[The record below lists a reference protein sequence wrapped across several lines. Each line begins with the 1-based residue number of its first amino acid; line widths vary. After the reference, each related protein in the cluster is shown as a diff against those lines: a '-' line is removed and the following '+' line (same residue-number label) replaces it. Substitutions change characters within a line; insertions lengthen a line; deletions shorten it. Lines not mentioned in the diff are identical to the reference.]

1 MAMKKIRQVREVVR
15 ARRFE
20 VLDGKGRVLGELNAD
35 DETPTLWLNDPDHLG
50 SLLLAIMP
58 GGFPELRFF
67 CRGKTVAVLHTC
79 YGKATLALANE
90 DWEVVE
96 VA

>member
-1 MAMKKIRQVREVVR
+1 MRKKVNRQIREVVR
-15 ARRFE
+15 ARPFE
-20 VLDGKGRVLGELNAD
+20 LLDWKGSVLGELD
-35 DETPTLWLNDPDHLG
+35 TYGETPTLCLHDPDHLG

-67 CRGKTVAVLHTC
+67 CRGKTVAVLYTC
-79 YGKATLALANE
+79 HGKATLALANK